1 MDKRP
6 LSVAISALIKNNR
19 ILLIKRTRGD
29 YIGYLGLPGGK
40 VENEEHVSDAA
51 TREILEESGID
62 SVFRSHLGIVSEH
75 LFEDGAFK
83 SHFLLHICE
92 LEPKTTKIMNDSEG
106 KLEWFELESLPEIK
120 DRIIPSDYRIIK
132 EMVLEKKKPYFNCIM
147 HKEGQT
153 HKIMK
158 FE

>member
-1 MDKRP
+1 MKERP

-29 YIGYLGLPGGK
+29 YVGYLGLPGGK

-62 SVFRSHLGIVSEH
+62 SEFRNHLGIVSEH
-75 LFEDGAFK
+75 LFEDGSFK
-83 SHFLLHICE
+83 SHFLLHVCE
-92 LEPKTTKIMNDSEG
+92 LEPKSTKVMNDSEG
-106 KLEWFELESLPEIK
+106 KLEWYDLKTLPNIK
-120 DRIIPSDYRIIK
+120 NRIIPSDYRIIQ
-132 EMVLEKKKPYFNCIM
+132 EMVLARKKPYFNCIM
-147 HKEGQT
+147 HKNGDL